1 MKSSFALCFPSSMY
15 FRLSWSLFATW
26 TSLIIALFA
35 PQDFAQPLF
44 FTSPGYYSRPKR
56 KTMLM
61 QIFFFFFGGGGG
73 IRCIMGDVQVTN
85 LIGLAN
91 YHFSCST
98 LFLSREWQG
107 CPINATAAG
116 GGGGE
121 RRKGEGRM
129 RCSYFP
135 GYQFRIVI
143 SQLQVLQISAV

>member
-1 MKSSFALCFPSSMY
+1 
-15 FRLSWSLFATW
+15 
-26 TSLIIALFA
+26 
-35 PQDFAQPLF
+35 
-44 FTSPGYYSRPKR
+44 
-56 KTMLM
+56 MLM
-61 QIFFFFFGGGGG
+61 QIFLGGGRGGG

-129 RCSYFP
+129 RCSYFA

>member
-26 TSLIIALFA
+26 TSLIMYLICPSRFCTTSVL
-35 PQDFAQPLF
+35 
-44 FTSPGYYSRPKR
+44 TSPGYYSRPKR

-61 QIFFFFFGGGGG
+61 QFFFFFFGGGG
-73 IRCIMGDVQVTN
+73 IRCVMGNVQVTN
-85 LIGLAN
+85 LIGVTN

-98 LFLSREWQG
+98 LFLSREWRG

-121 RRKGEGRM
+121 RRKGKGRM

>member
-1 MKSSFALCFPSSMY
+1 
-15 FRLSWSLFATW
+15 
-26 TSLIIALFA
+26 
-35 PQDFAQPLF
+35 
-44 FTSPGYYSRPKR
+44 
-56 KTMLM
+56 
-61 QIFFFFFGGGGG
+61 
-73 IRCIMGDVQVTN
+73 MGNVQVTN

-91 YHFSCST
+91 YHFSCSI

-121 RRKGEGRM
+121 RM
-129 RCSYFP
+129 RCSYFA

>member
-1 MKSSFALCFPSSMY
+1 MIFIRHLDISHNCLICPSRLCTTFVFHFSWVLQPSQEKNNAY
-15 FRLSWSLFATW
+15 AN
-26 TSLIIALFA
+26 
-35 PQDFAQPLF
+35 F
-44 FTSPGYYSRPKR
+44 FWRGR
-56 KTMLM
+56 
-61 QIFFFFFGGGGG
+61 GGGG

>member
-1 MKSSFALCFPSSMY
+1 MIFIRHLDISHNVSYLPLKILHNLCF
-15 FRLSWSLFATW
+15 SLLLGITAVPREKQC
-26 TSLIIALFA
+26 LC
-35 PQDFAQPLF
+35 
-44 FTSPGYYSRPKR
+44 K
-56 KTMLM
+56 
-61 QIFFFFFGGGGG
+61 IFFLGGGGGGGGGGLVGGG
-73 IRCIMGDVQVTN
+73 IRCIMGNVQVTN
-85 LIGLAN
+85 PIGLAN

-116 GGGGE
+116 SGGGE

>member
-26 TSLIIALFA
+26 TSLIMYLICPSKFCTTFVFHFSWVL
-35 PQDFAQPLF
+35 QPSQEKNNAYANF
-44 FTSPGYYSRPKR
+44 FWRGR
-56 KTMLM
+56 
-61 QIFFFFFGGGGG
+61 GGG

>member
-1 MKSSFALCFPSSMY
+1 
-15 FRLSWSLFATW
+15 
-26 TSLIIALFA
+26 
-35 PQDFAQPLF
+35 
-44 FTSPGYYSRPKR
+44 
-56 KTMLM
+56 MLM
-61 QIFFFFFGGGGG
+61 QFAGWFGGGG
-73 IRCIMGDVQVTN
+73 IRCIMGNVQVTN

-91 YHFSCST
+91 YHFSCSI

-129 RCSYFP
+129 RCSYFA
-135 GYQFRIVI
+135 GYQFRIVL

>member
-1 MKSSFALCFPSSMY
+1 MIFIRHLDISHNVSYLPLKILHNLCF
-15 FRLSWSLFATW
+15 SLLLGITAVPREKQC
-26 TSLIIALFA
+26 LCK
-35 PQDFAQPLF
+35 F
-44 FTSPGYYSRPKR
+44 F
-56 KTMLM
+56 L
-61 QIFFFFFGGGGG
+61 GGEGGG
-73 IRCIMGDVQVTN
+73 IRCIMGNVQVTN
-85 LIGLAN
+85 PIGLAN

-116 GGGGE
+116 SGGGE

>member
-1 MKSSFALCFPSSMY
+1 
-15 FRLSWSLFATW
+15 
-26 TSLIIALFA
+26 
-35 PQDFAQPLF
+35 
-44 FTSPGYYSRPKR
+44 
-56 KTMLM
+56 MLM
-61 QIFFFFFGGGGG
+61 QIFFWGGGEGGGRGVGGGG
-73 IRCIMGDVQVTN
+73 IWCIMGNVQVTN
-85 LIGLAN
+85 PIGLAN

-116 GGGGE
+116 SGGGE

-129 RCSYFP
+129 RYSYFP

>member
-1 MKSSFALCFPSSMY
+1 
-15 FRLSWSLFATW
+15 
-26 TSLIIALFA
+26 
-35 PQDFAQPLF
+35 
-44 FTSPGYYSRPKR
+44 
-56 KTMLM
+56 MLM
-61 QIFFFFFGGGGG
+61 QNFFFGGGREGGWWGGGG
-73 IRCIMGDVQVTN
+73 IRGIMGNVQVTN

-116 GGGGE
+116 GGGEE

-129 RCSYFP
+129 RCSYFA

-143 SQLQVLQISAV
+143 SQLQVLQSSAL

>member
-1 MKSSFALCFPSSMY
+1 
-15 FRLSWSLFATW
+15 
-26 TSLIIALFA
+26 
-35 PQDFAQPLF
+35 
-44 FTSPGYYSRPKR
+44 
-56 KTMLM
+56 MLM
-61 QIFFFFFGGGGG
+61 QIFFLRGGGGRGEGGGLVGGG
-73 IRCIMGDVQVTN
+73 IRCIMGNVQVTN
-85 LIGLAN
+85 PIGLAN

-116 GGGGE
+116 SGGGE
-121 RRKGEGRM
+121 RRKGEGGM

>member
-1 MKSSFALCFPSSMY
+1 MY

-26 TSLIIALFA
+26 TSLIMYLICPSRFCTTSVFHFSWVL
-35 PQDFAQPLF
+35 QP
-44 FTSPGYYSRPKR
+44 SQEKNNAYA
-56 KTMLM
+56 
-61 QIFFFFFGGGGG
+61 IFFGGGRGVGGGGGGG
-73 IRCIMGDVQVTN
+73 IRCIMGNVQVTN
-85 LIGLAN
+85 PIGLAN

-116 GGGGE
+116 GGGEE